1 MSKQFK
7 NIDFNKIEE
16 MVEDD
21 VDFRNQLLD
30 AITVAVEE
38 LRNTYVRGIEE
49 KSLPTIKQARHKI
62 KPTLGLFDLE
72 KLAVIIGNGKRLLL
86 ENGFGDGIDR
96 HKEEFLDAANEVLEE
111 VKQYR

>member
-1 MSKQFK
+1 MDKKFK
-7 NIDFNKIEE
+7 NIDFKKIEE

-21 VDFRNQLLD
+21 IDFRNQLLD

-38 LRNTYVRGIEE
+38 LRSTYIRGIEE

-72 KLAVIIGNGKRLLL
+72 KLAVIIGNGKRLML
-86 ENGFGDGIDR
+86 EKGFGDGIDL
-96 HKEEFLDAANEVLEE
+96 HKKEFLEATNEVLKE
-111 VKQYR
+111 VKNYK